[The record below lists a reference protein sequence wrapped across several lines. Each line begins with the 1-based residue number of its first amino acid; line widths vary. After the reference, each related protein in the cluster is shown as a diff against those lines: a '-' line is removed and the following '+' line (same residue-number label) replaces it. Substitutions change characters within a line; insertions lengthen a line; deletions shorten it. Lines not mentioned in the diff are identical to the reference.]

1 MLEAG
6 LVAEPVILAFGRVR
20 QEDYCKFTASL
31 GYTERPCLKT
41 TPCPKKKKKNTYVGY
56 SGVTTRP

>member
-6 LVAEPVILAFGRVR
+6 LVAEPIILGFGRVR
-20 QEDYCKFTASL
+20 QEDYWEFTVSL

-41 TPCPKKKKKNTYVGY
+41 TPCQEKKNTYVGY
-56 SGVTTRP
+56 SWSKD

>member
-1 MLEAG
+1 M
-6 LVAEPVILAFGRVR
+6 AEPVIPAFGRVR

-41 TPCPKKKKKNTYVGY
+41 TPCPKEKKKKKNTYVGY
-56 SGVTTRP
+56 SGVRTRP

>member
-20 QEDYCKFTASL
+20 QEDYCEFIASL

-41 TPCPKKKKKNTYVGY
+41 TPCSKKKRTHMLA
-56 SGVTTRP
+56 TLA

>member
-20 QEDYCKFTASL
+20 QEDYCEFIASI

-41 TPCPKKKKKNTYVGY
+41 TPCSKKKEHICWLL
-56 SGVTTRP
+56 